1 MPGTVLIG
9 NDVEGLI
16 TEILELWGKAYP
28 DPKAVTRIFLARTAD
43 VHRRYKAPC
52 TLFVLGQVLEQNVKH
67 FQKLVN
73 DDIFDIQQH
82 TYSHI
87 LLKTVLVEENN
98 SVTVVP
104 GGSLEEITKDIRKA
118 SSLFKK
124 YLNDDC
130 IGLAGPYGY
139 YRGLSDRPDVLQ
151 ILQDAGIRFVRMYAR
166 NEHDSQP
173 VSFDAQ
179 PFWYKPQGFPDILE
193 IPAQDWQDC
202 IYRGRYGWEGIEGFL
217 SHLKSSLDYVAKHD
231 LTWSACFH
239 DFSTIRDDPEMSII
253 CGLIEHARKNH
264 IRIMSCNEYYQ
275 ETMS

>member
-1 MPGTVLIG
+1 MPGTLLIG
-9 NDVEGLI
+9 YDVEGLI
-16 TEILELWGKAYP
+16 PEIRERWGKAYP
-28 DPKAVTRIFLARTAD
+28 DPKAVTRIFLARAAD

-87 LLKTVLVEENN
+87 LLKTVVEEENN
-98 SVTVVP
+98 SVRVFP
-104 GGSLEEITKDIRKA
+104 GGTLEEVAQEVRKT

-139 YRGLSDRPDVLQ
+139 YRGLSDRLDILQ
-151 ILQDAGIRFVRMYAR
+151 ILQDAGIRFVRTYAR

-173 VSFDAQ
+173 VSLDVQ
-179 PFWYKPQGFPDILE
+179 PFLYEPQGFPEIEE

-202 IYRGRYGWEGIEGFL
+202 IYRGQRGWEDIEGFL
-217 SHLKSSLDYVAKHD
+217 SHLKSSLDYVARHD

-239 DFSTIRDDPEMSII
+239 DFSSIRDDPEMSII
-253 CGLIEHARKNH
+253 SGLIEQAQKKHV
-264 IRIMSCNEYYQ
+264 RIMSHKEYYR